1 MKAPVTL
8 IKGDE
13 IGIETDYREALPV
26 NMFAVEKQIL
36 GAEGYMLQCDGLTDF
51 AIGEGKDR
59 AGVYND
65 RFRKHYRL
73 SGTQF
78 IEVAV
83 DGTTTNLGTISGLS
97 QARLESFYSFNT
109 QGIIADGKFYLYGAS
124 EGFQEVTDP
133 DLGEPIDGVW
143 IDGYYFMTDGEYIF
157 HTDITDESSIDPL
170 KFATAEFMPDDS
182 KGLSK
187 SQDNKVMVWGR
198 YTLEYFINAAT
209 ENFAFSRVSTR
220 AQKIGIVA
228 THAKCEAKGVF
239 YILGGR
245 KDEAVS
251 AHQVIL
257 GAARNIATREV
268 DKIIAQYSEP
278 ELSDVRVESRTDKDI
293 TFVLFHLPNETL
305 CYNQTVAQKFGV
317 SVAWTQLK
325 STGNNYNAINGVFDA
340 RNAFWIYG
348 DKEDTNIGKLDDTV
362 CTHYGELVEWEL
374 FSPFL
379 NLTEFSIDEISLEIV
394 PGHTS
399 FIGGTVA
406 LSFTYNGVTYGTE
419 TWLAY
424 GGPSEY
430 SHRFIVRRLGYVSNW
445 VGIKLR
451 GISKTKMAFA
461 LMEVTYS

>member
-1 MKAPVTL
+1 
-8 IKGDE
+8 
-13 IGIETDYREALPV
+13 
-26 NMFAVEKQIL
+26 
-36 GAEGYMLQCDGLTDF
+36 
-51 AIGEGKDR
+51 
-59 AGVYND
+59 
-65 RFRKHYRL
+65 
-73 SGTQF
+73 
-78 IEVAV
+78 
-83 DGTTTNLGTISGLS
+83 
-97 QARLESFYSFNT
+97 
-109 QGIIADGKFYLYGAS
+109 
-124 EGFQEVTDP
+124 
-133 DLGEPIDGVW
+133 
-143 IDGYYFMTDGEYIF
+143 MTDGDYIF

-220 AQKIGIVA
+220 AQKIGIVS

-245 KDEAVS
+245 KNEAVS
-251 AHQVIL
+251 AHEVVL
-257 GAARNIATREV
+257 GATENIATREV
-268 DKIIAQYSEP
+268 DKVIAQYSEI
-278 ELSDVRVESRTDKDI
+278 ELLDVRVESRTDKNT
-293 TFVLFHLPNETL
+293 TFILFHLPNETL
-305 CYNQTVAQKFGV
+305 CYNKTVAQKFGI
-317 SVAWTQLK
+317 SAAWSQLK
-325 STGNNYNAINGVFDA
+325 STGYNYRAINGVFDA
-340 RNAFWIYG
+340 RSAFWIYG

-379 NLTEFSIDEISLEIV
+379 NLADFSIDEIAIDII
-394 PGHTS
+394 PGHTA
-399 FIGGTVA
+399 FTGGTVA

-419 TWLAY
+419 AWLTY
-424 GGPSEY
+424 GGPNEY

-445 VGIKLR
+445 IGIKLR